1 MADFKEYSRKR
12 DIAVKRLKRLGVEA
26 HVPTVKEIKSGKYDI
41 ETSFTNLTNFLETG
55 RSRSK
60 IRAEARLSV
69 SPEKR
74 REQRNERQRLYR
86 RFKKAEEF
94 RYSEAGSETGN
105 YRSIL
110 KGANTL
116 GFNMPP
122 SEVPAFLAYMDYRF
136 SQGTGAFAYA
146 FSTFIDEYQELKR
159 KGYSPDQMIG
169 DYEQFVA
176 DQGEIRSRY
185 NGMTGMTEED
195 VKTSWEHFVRR

>member
-1 MADFKEYSRKR
+1 MADFKEYSRQR
-12 DIAVKRLKRLGVEA
+12 DIAVKRLQRLGVKA
-26 HVPTVKEIKSGKYDI
+26 HVPTVKEIKSGKYDV
-41 ETSFTNLTNFLETG
+41 ETAFTNLTNFLESG
-55 RSRSK
+55 RSRSR
-60 IRAEARLSV
+60 IRAEERLSI
-69 SPEKR
+69 SPEQR
-74 REQRNERQRLYR
+74 REQRNERQRLRR

-94 RYSEAGSETGN
+94 RQTEVGRESGN
-105 YRSIL
+105 YQAMI

-159 KGYSPDQMIG
+159 KGYSPAQMIG

-176 DQGEIRSRY
+176 DQADIRGRY
-185 NGMTGMTEED
+185 NAMNGLSEDD

>member
-60 IRAEARLSV
+60 IRAEERLSI

-110 KGANTL
+110 KGANTI

-122 SEVPAFLAYMDYRF
+122 AEVPAFLAYMDYRF

-159 KGYSPDQMIG
+159 KGYSPAQMIG

-185 NGMTGMTEED
+185 NGMSGMTEED

>member
-1 MADFKEYSRKR
+1 MADFKEYSRQR
-12 DIAVKRLKRLGVEA
+12 DIAVKRAKRMGLDI
-26 HVPTVKEIKSGKYDI
+26 HIPTVKEIKAGKY
-41 ETSFTNLTNFLETG
+41 EKESAFSTLFKWVETG
-55 RSRSK
+55 PSLSK
-60 IRAEARLSV
+60 RRADERLSI

-159 KGYSPDQMIG
+159 KGYSPAQMIG

-185 NGMTGMTEED
+185 NGMSGMTEED

>member
-1 MADFKEYSRKR
+1 MSDYKEYTRLR

-60 IRAEARLSV
+60 IRAESRLSI
-69 SPEKR
+69 SPEER
-74 REQRNERQRLYR
+74 RERRNERQRLYR

-94 RYSEAGSETGN
+94 KFSESGSETGN
-105 YRSIL
+105 YRAIL

-159 KGYSPDQMIG
+159 RGYSPAQMIG

-176 DQGEIRSRY
+176 DQGAIQSRY
-185 NGMTGMTEED
+185 NGMSGMSEED